1 MIFSNVRKE
10 LPVAQRLRGQNHFNA
25 SPNKYKNKSNYARN
39 IDRES
44 VSIRKLLRWVLL
56 ASEHAPA
63 SPTCTASPLA
73 RTSPFTATLQNS
85 RCRERITFPIRK
97 FFRSDVESIESVG
110 AVGAVL
116 HNIGCTRHSLS
127 KLNSALVG
135 TIFRGGLLPIRQVF
149 RRLCLCGSRC
159 DRGSCRL
166 PSDSGETL
174 SFCDSAR
181 KSLIS

>member
-10 LPVAQRLRGQNHFNA
+10 MPVAQRLRGQNHFTA
-25 SPNKYKNKSNYARN
+25 SPNKYRNKSNNARN

-44 VSIRKLLRWVLL
+44 VSIIKLLRWVLL

-110 AVGAVL
+110 AVGAVFEE
-116 HNIGCTRHSLS
+116 CSF
-127 KLNSALVG
+127 SAG
-135 TIFRGGLLPIRQVF
+135 YE
-149 RRLCLCGSRC
+149 
-159 DRGSCRL
+159 
-166 PSDSGETL
+166 SGKPMTP
-174 SFCDSAR
+174 DSASFSLPLSLR
-181 KSLIS
+181 KPLRPRLTPAA

>member
-1 MIFSNVRKE
+1 MFLSIPLRNPFAKIISIMSKNRAHQSYLILNYGGFCEIFS
-10 LPVAQRLRGQNHFNA
+10 QN
-25 SPNKYKNKSNYARN
+25 ARN
-39 IDRES
+39 IHAES
-44 VSIRKLLRWVLL
+44 V
-56 ASEHAPA
+56 
-63 SPTCTASPLA
+63 
-73 RTSPFTATLQNS
+73 
-85 RCRERITFPIRK
+85 PIRK

-135 TIFRGGLLPIRQVF
+135 TIFRGGLLPIRQVS
-149 RRLCLCGSRC
+149 RRLCPCGNRC
-159 DRGSCRL
+159 GRGLRRL